1 MFFRKQKRASVFK
14 PKIKRVG
21 IFEQLEDRKLLA
33 TLTVISSAD
42 HGPGSLREAIDLANF
57 FPGPDVIQFALPK
70 NDAIIRPLTELPA
83 VTEPLTIDA
92 TTQPG
97 YAGKPIVELSGE
109 RAIGFVYGLKLA
121 GGNSLVSG
129 LAIHSFPASGI
140 LISGPGNNHI
150 TRNYVGLDSGLTA
163 KANRF
168 IGIAI
173 DNSPNNTIGGS
184 TTDGNVISGNSA
196 EGIRIVGSAA
206 TGNKVQGN
214 KIGTNPNGDQA
225 VPNELEGIVIFNDA
239 KGTIVGVDSDG
250 LNDSQEGNLISGNNR
265 NGIRILSSQNNIVA
279 GNVIGLAAN
288 LSASLANKENG
299 VLIDSNMSGAF
310 SSSSGNLIGS
320 NGDGQSDELERNWIS
335 GNLLSGVRID
345 QSTQNQVSGNT
356 IGGSAEGQGILGNGF
371 DGILVSNNASNNLI
385 GLKDGV
391 GKGNVISGNGRN
403 GVMIFGSASNSIGG
417 NHIGVTAIGDKP
429 LPNSG
434 RGIQIESGSNL
445 NVVGTNDNGLFDS
458 DERNVVSGN
467 TMDGIAIAFQSS
479 QNVIAGNYIGTSAN
493 GLTSV
498 RNGLSGV
505 VLSTQ
510 TSNNN
515 TVGTKT
521 SSPANSSAGN
531 LISGNGQ
538 YGVQLEFQ
546 TASNNVRGNWIG
558 TDVSG
563 NQAIPNV
570 SGGVRLTS
578 RSSQNVIGGLQSN
591 QQNKISGNNGYGVL
605 IEQGSFGNG
614 IYGNAIGLAANQSAL
629 GNTLGGIQID
639 DSLNNLI
646 GSPLSGNTI
655 AYNSKSAIVVTGAFS
670 TGNRITTNSIFGNE
684 GIPIDLGNDLTTPND
699 PLDLDSGPNTLIN
712 TPSVSYAASD
722 GIQTIV
728 FGTFGSD
735 SLSTQEVESY
745 VSTDGEHD
753 AKDVLGRSEPVKLN
767 AQGRGVWLTSTAAST
782 NVGLR
787 VSAMATNGN
796 GNSSEFSA
804 SKTVVE
810 LLPIE
815 LAAPTVTES
824 ASTVR
829 ATIRRGRI
837 PLSQPISVQ
846 LNSSDTSSATV
857 PNTVTIPSGELFAQ
871 FDVTVLN
878 NAIYNGDR
886 TVILSGGDNQAVGA
900 AALRIMEDDLFWHNP
915 ANGNDVNNDGSVT
928 PLDVLAIVNLLNVD
942 FVRNLSLQTPFN
954 PSRYIDTD
962 NDAFS
967 SPLDV
972 LVVVNFLNSRGSGEG
987 EGADTASDLSHEPMS
1002 SYGYWP
1008 EDIQK
1013 LTSVNKRR
1021 AGFRVKPLDSPMMTD
1036 I

>member
-1 MFFRKQKRASVFK
+1 MFFRKRKSATISK
-14 PKIKRVG
+14 PKTKRVG
-21 IFEQLEDRKLLA
+21 TFEQLEDRKLLA
-33 TLTVISSAD
+33 TLTVDSSSD
-42 HGPGSLREAIDLANF
+42 DGPGSLRQAIVNAYF
-57 FPGPDVIQFALPK
+57 SPGPDVIQFALPQ
-70 NDAIIRPLTELPA
+70 NDTIIRLLTELPT

-97 YAGKPIVELSGE
+97 FAGKPIVELSGE
-109 RAIGFVYGLKLA
+109 RTVGFDYGLKLA

-140 LISGPGNNHI
+140 FISGPGNNYI
-150 TRNYVGLDSGLTA
+150 TRNYIGIDSGLTA

-168 IGIAI
+168 IGIEI
-173 DNSPNNTIGGS
+173 SNSSSNVIGGS
-184 TTDGNVISGNSA
+184 TTEGNVISGNLV

-225 VPNELEGIVIFNDA
+225 IPNELEGIVIGGDA
-239 KGTIVGVDSDG
+239 NGNIVGVDSDG
-250 LNDSQEGNLISGNNR
+250 LNDSQEGNLISGNSR
-265 NGIRILSSQNNIVA
+265 SGVRINSSQNNIVA
-279 GNVIGLAAN
+279 GNIIGLAAN

-299 VLIDSNMSGAF
+299 VLIDNNSPGTF

-320 NGDGQSDELERNWIS
+320 NGDGSSDELERNWIG
-335 GNLLSGVRID
+335 GNLQSGVRID
-345 QSTQNQVSGNT
+345 QATQNQVSGNT
-356 IGGSAEGQGILGNGF
+356 IGGSAEGQGLLGNGF

-385 GLKDGV
+385 GLKDGI

-403 GVMIFGSASNSIGG
+403 GVMIFGSASNAIGG
-417 NHIGVTAIGDKP
+417 NYIGVTSSGDKP

-458 DERNVVSGN
+458 SERNVVSGN

-493 GLTSV
+493 GLASV

-505 VLSTQ
+505 LLSTQ
-510 TSNNN
+510 TFNN
-515 TVGTKT
+515 TVGTKA
-521 SSPANSSAGN
+521 SSAANTSAGN

-546 TASNNVRGNWIG
+546 AARNNVSGNRIG
-558 TDVSG
+558 TDASG

-578 RSSQNVIGGLQSN
+578 RANDNLIGGQLSN
-591 QQNKISGNNGYGVL
+591 QQNKISGNTGYGVR

-614 IYGNAIGLAANQSAL
+614 IFGNAIGLAANQSAL
-629 GNTLGGIQID
+629 GNTLGGIRID
-639 DSLNNLI
+639 DSPNNLI
-646 GSPLSGNTI
+646 GAPLSGNTI
-655 AYNSKSAIVVTGAFS
+655 AYNSKSAIVVTGSSS
-670 TGNRITTNSIFGNE
+670 TGNRISTNSIFGNE

-699 PLDLDSGPNTLIN
+699 PLDLDSGPNNLIN
-712 TPSVSYAASD
+712 SPTVLYAASD
-722 GIQTIV
+722 GIQTLV
-728 FGTFGSD
+728 VGTFGSD
-735 SLSTQEVESY
+735 PLSKQEVESY

-753 AKDVLGRSEPVKLN
+753 AKDIVGRSGAVKLN
-767 AQGRGVWLTSTAAST
+767 AQGQGVWLTSTAVST
-782 NVGLR
+782 NVGLK
-787 VSAMATNGN
+787 VSAMSTSSNGD
-796 GNSSEFSA
+796 SSEFSA

-815 LAAPTVTES
+815 LAAPIVTEN

-837 PLSQPISVQ
+837 PLSQPVTVQ
-846 LNSSDTSSATV
+846 LNSNDASSATV
-857 PNTVTIPSGELFAQ
+857 PNTVTIPGGELSAEF
-871 FDVTVLN
+871 VITVVN

-886 TVILSGGDNQAVGA
+886 TVIISGGDSQSVGA
-900 AALRIMEDDLFWHNP
+900 AALRIVEDDLFWHNP
-915 ANGNDVNNDGSVT
+915 INGNDVDNDGSVT

-942 FVRNLSLQTPFN
+942 FLRNLSLQTPFN
-954 PSRYIDTD
+954 PPLYIDTD
-962 NDAFS
+962 NDAFL

-987 EGADTASDLSHEPMS
+987 EESVTASELSHEPVT
-1002 SYGYWP
+1002 SYCYWP
-1008 EDIQK
+1008 EDVQELASGQK
-1013 LTSVNKRR
+1013 KRT
-1021 AGFRVKPLDSPMMTD
+1021 GSSVKPFQS
-1036 I
+1036 

>member
-1 MFFRKQKRASVFK
+1 MFFRKRKRASVSK
-14 PKIKRVG
+14 PNIKRVG
-21 IFEQLEDRKLLA
+21 VFEHLEDRKLLA

-42 HGPGSLREAIDLANF
+42 RGPGSLREAIENANF
-57 FPGPDVIQFALPK
+57 FPGPDVIQFALPN
-70 NDAIIRPLTELPA
+70 NDTIIRPLTELPA

-129 LAIHSFPASGI
+129 LAIHSFPAIGI
-140 LISGPGNNHI
+140 FISGPGNNHI
-150 TRNYVGLDSGLTA
+150 TRNYVGIDSGFTA

-173 DNSPNNTIGGS
+173 DNSPKNVIGG
-184 TTDGNVISGNSA
+184 TTTEGNVISGNSV
-196 EGIRIVGSAA
+196 EGIRIEGSAA

-239 KGTIVGVDSDG
+239 KGNIVGVDSDG

-265 NGIRILSSQNNIVA
+265 NGIRIYSSQNNIVA

-299 VLIDSNMSGAF
+299 VVIDNNISELVSN
-310 SSSSGNLIGS
+310 SSGNLIGS
-320 NGDGQSDELERNWIS
+320 NGDGQSDELERNWIG

-356 IGGSAEGQGILGNGF
+356 IGGSAEGQGLLGNGV

-385 GLKDGV
+385 GVKDGV

-403 GVMIFGSASNSIGG
+403 GVMIFGSTSNSIGG
-417 NHIGVTAIGDKP
+417 NYIGVTSSGDKP

-458 DERNVVSGN
+458 SERNVVSGN
-467 TMDGIAIAFQSS
+467 TMDGIAIAFQST
-479 QNVIAGNYIGTSAN
+479 QNVIAGNYIGTNAN

-510 TSNNN
+510 TSNN

-546 TASNNVRGNWIG
+546 TGRNNVSGNRIG

-578 RSSQNVIGGLQSN
+578 RSFENVIGGLLRH
-591 QQNKISGNNGYGVL
+591 QQNKISGNTGYGVL
-605 IEQGSFGNG
+605 IEQGAFVNG

-629 GNTLGGIQID
+629 GNTLGGIRID
-639 DSLNNLI
+639 DAGGNFI
-646 GSPLSGNTI
+646 GAPLSGNTI
-655 AYNSKSAIVVTGAFS
+655 AYNSKSAIVVTGPFA

-699 PLDLDSGPNTLIN
+699 PLDFDSGPNTLIN
-712 TPSVSYAASD
+712 TPSVLYAASD
-722 GIQTIV
+722 GVQTIV
-728 FGTFGSD
+728 VGTFGSEP
-735 SLSTQEVESY
+735 LSTQQVESY
-745 VSTDGEHD
+745 VSADGERD
-753 AKDVLGRSEPVKLN
+753 ARDNLGRSEPVKLN
-767 AQGRGVWLTSTAAST
+767 AQGQGVWLTSTAAST
-782 NVGLR
+782 NVGLN
-787 VSAMATNGN
+787 VSAMATSSN

-815 LAAPTVTES
+815 FAAPTVSES

-837 PLSQPISVQ
+837 PLSQPITVQ
-846 LNSSDTSSATV
+846 LNSSDSSAATV
-857 PNTVTIPSGELFAQ
+857 PNAVTIPSGELFAQ

-886 TVILSGGDNQAVGA
+886 TVIISGGDNQSVGA
-900 AALRIMEDDLFWHNP
+900 AALRIIEDDLFWHNP
-915 ANGNDVNNDGSVT
+915 VNGNDVDNDGAVT
-928 PLDVLAIVNLLNVD
+928 PLDVLAIVNLLNLD
-942 FVRNLSLQTPFN
+942 FPTNLSLQTPFN
-954 PSRYIDTD
+954 PPLYIDTD
-962 NDAFS
+962 YDAFL

-972 LVVVNFLNSRGSGEG
+972 LIVVNFLNGSGSGEG
-987 EGADTASDLSHEPMS
+987 EGEDTAFNLSHEPMS
-1002 SYGYWP
+1002 NYGYWP
-1008 EDIQK
+1008 EDIQE
-1013 LTSVNKRR
+1013 LTSGNKKR
-1021 AGFRVKPLDSPMMTD
+1021 AGLSIKPLQS
-1036 I
+1036 

>member
-1 MFFRKQKRASVFK
+1 MFFRKRKRASVFK
-14 PKIKRVG
+14 PRIKRVG
-21 IFEQLEDRKLLA
+21 IFEQLEDRELLA
-33 TLTVISSAD
+33 TLTVISSSD
-42 HGPGSLREAIDLANF
+42 HGPGSLREAIENANF
-57 FPGPDVIQFALPK
+57 IPGPDVIQFALPT
-70 NDAIIRPLTELPA
+70 NDTIIRPLTELPA

-97 YAGKPIVELSGE
+97 YAGNPIVELSGE
-109 RAIGFVYGLKLA
+109 RTIGFDYGLKLA

-140 LISGPGNNHI
+140 FISGPGNNHI
-150 TRNYVGLDSGLTA
+150 TRNYVGLDSGITA

-173 DNSPNNTIGGS
+173 DNSPNNVIGGS

-206 TGNKVQGN
+206 IGNKVQGN

-239 KGTIVGVDSDG
+239 KGNIVGVDSDG
-250 LNDSQEGNLISGNNR
+250 LNDGQEGNLISGNNQ
-265 NGIRILSSQNNIVA
+265 NGIRIYSSQNNIVA

-288 LSASLANKENG
+288 LSASLANKQAG
-299 VLIDSNMSGAF
+299 VLIDYNKSGEF
-310 SSSSGNLIGS
+310 GNSSGNLIGS
-320 NGDGQSDELERNWIS
+320 NGDGQSDELERNWIG
-335 GNLLSGVRID
+335 GNLLSGVRLD
-345 QSTQNQVSGNT
+345 QSTQNQVSGNN

-385 GLKDGV
+385 GLKDGI

-403 GVMIFGSASNSIGG
+403 GVMIFGSTSNSIGG
-417 NHIGVTAIGDKP
+417 NYIGVTAIGDKP

-458 DERNVVSGN
+458 SERNVVSGN
-467 TMDGIAIAFQSS
+467 AMDGIAIAFQSS
-479 QNVIAGNYIGTSAN
+479 QNVITGNYIGTSAN
-493 GLTSV
+493 GLASV

-505 VLSTQ
+505 LLSSQ
-510 TSNNN
+510 ASNN

-521 SSPANSSAGN
+521 SSPANSNAGN

-546 TASNNVRGNWIG
+546 TTRNNVSGNWIG

-578 RSSQNVIGGLQSN
+578 RSFDNVIGGLLSN

-605 IEQGSFGNG
+605 IEQGSFVNG

-629 GNTLGGIQID
+629 GNTLGGIRID
-639 DSLNNLI
+639 DAANNLI
-646 GSPLSGNTI
+646 GAPLSGNTI
-655 AYNSKSAIVVTGAFS
+655 AYNRKSAIVVTGSFS

-712 TPSVSYAASD
+712 TPSVLYAASD

-728 FGTFGSD
+728 MGTFGSD
-735 SLSTQEVESY
+735 PLSTQEVESY
-745 VSTDGEHD
+745 VSADGAND
-753 AKDVLGRSEPVKLN
+753 AKELLGRSGPVKLN
-767 AQGRGVWLTSTAAST
+767 AQGQGVWLTSTDAST
-782 NVGLR
+782 NLGLN
-787 VSAMATNGN
+787 VSAMATSNN

-824 ASTVR
+824 ASSVR

-837 PLSQPISVQ
+837 PLSQPITVQ

-857 PNTVTIPSGELFAQ
+857 PNTVTIPRGELFAQ
-871 FDVTVLN
+871 FDITVLN

-886 TVILSGGDNQAVGA
+886 TVILSGSDNQSVGA

-915 ANGNDVNNDGSVT
+915 VNGNDVDNDGSVT
-928 PLDVLAIVNLLNVD
+928 PLDVLAIVNLLNSD
-942 FVRNLSLQTPFN
+942 FPRNLSLQTPFN
-954 PSRYIDTD
+954 PPRYIDTD
-962 NDAFS
+962 YDSFL

-972 LVVVNFLNSRGSGEG
+972 LVVVNFLNSSGSGEGEG
-987 EGADTASDLSHEPMS
+987 EGADTASDLSHEPMF
-1002 SYGYWP
+1002 SYAYWP
-1008 EDIQK
+1008 EDTQE
-1013 LTSVNKRR
+1013 LTSGNKRR
-1021 AGFRVKPLDSPMMTD
+1021 AGFSVKR
-1036 I
+1036 

>member
-1 MFFRKQKRASVFK
+1 MFFRKQKKASVSK

-21 IFEQLEDRKLLA
+21 IIEQLEDRKLLA
-33 TLTVISSAD
+33 TLTVINSAD
-42 HGPGSLREAIDLANF
+42 DGPGSLREAIENANF

-70 NDAIIRPLTELPA
+70 NDTIIRPLTELPA

-97 YAGKPIVELSGE
+97 FVGKPIVELSGE
-109 RAIGFVYGLKLA
+109 RTIGFDYGLKLA

-140 LISGPGNNHI
+140 IISGPGNNHI
-150 TRNYVGLDSGLTA
+150 TRNYVGLDSGITA

-173 DNSPNNTIGGS
+173 DNSPHNVIGGS

-206 TGNKVQGN
+206 IGNKVQGN
-214 KIGTNPNGDQA
+214 KIGTNPNADQA

-239 KGTIVGVDSDG
+239 KGNIVGVDSDG

-265 NGIRILSSQNNIVA
+265 NGIRIYSSQNNIVA

-299 VLIDSNMSGAF
+299 VLIDDNKSGAF
-310 SSSSGNLIGS
+310 SNSSGNLIGS
-320 NGDGQSDELERNWIS
+320 NGDGQSDELERNWIG

-356 IGGSAEGQGILGNGF
+356 IGGSAEGQGLLGNGF

-385 GLKDGV
+385 GVKDGI

-403 GVMIFGSASNSIGG
+403 GVMIFGSMSNSIGG
-417 NHIGVTAIGDKP
+417 NYIGVTANGDKP

-458 DERNVVSGN
+458 GERNVVSGN
-467 TMDGIAIAFQSS
+467 AMDGIAIAFQSS

-493 GLTSV
+493 GLSSV

-505 VLSTQ
+505 LLSSQ
-510 TSNNN
+510 ASNN

-521 SSPANSSAGN
+521 NSPANSSAGN

-546 TASNNVRGNWIG
+546 TDRNNVSGNWIG

-578 RSSQNVIGGLQSN
+578 RSVENVIGGLLSN
-591 QQNKISGNNGYGVL
+591 QQNKISGNHGYGVL

-629 GNTLGGIQID
+629 GNTLGGIRID
-639 DSLNNLI
+639 DAAGNFI
-646 GSPLSGNTI
+646 GAPLSGNTI
-655 AYNSKSAIVVTGAFS
+655 AYNRKSAIVVTGSSS
-670 TGNRITTNSIFGNE
+670 TGNRITTNSIFENE

-728 FGTFGSD
+728 MGTFGSD

-745 VSTDGEHD
+745 VSSDGEHD
-753 AKDVLGRSEPVKLN
+753 AKDVLGRSGPVKLN
-767 AQGRGVWLTSTAAST
+767 AQGQGVWLTSTAAST
-782 NVGLR
+782 NVGLK
-787 VSAMATNGN
+787 VSATATSSN

-815 LAAPTVTES
+815 FAAPTVTES
-824 ASTVR
+824 ASSVR

-837 PLSQPISVQ
+837 PLSQPITVQ

-857 PNTVTIPSGELFAQ
+857 PNTVMIPSGELFAQ

-886 TVILSGGDNQAVGA
+886 TVILSGGDNQAVCG

-954 PSRYIDTD
+954 PSRYIDTN
-962 NDAFS
+962 NDAFL

-987 EGADTASDLSHEPMS
+987 AGADTASDLSHESMS

-1008 EDIQK
+1008 EDMQE
-1013 LTSVNKRR
+1013 LTSGNKRR
-1021 AGFRVKPLDSPMMTD
+1021 AGFSVKRFQS
-1036 I
+1036 